1 MLWFVM
7 ETAWIYPFYVPQVHK
22 REEGAAGACMNPMH
36 LPQESIWN
44 IHVPPQISLYMTPA
58 AENEPYKWF

>member
-1 MLWFVM
+1 MICNADSMDISLLC
-7 ETAWIYPFYVPQVHK
+7 TSQVHK
-22 REEGAAGACMNPMH
+22 REEGAAGACMNPKH